1 MNILVVGNGFDIAHG
16 LLTKYGDFLDF
27 IKKYKQLN
35 DTGDVSEQEE
45 EGYNEI
51 IRLKSEKPG
60 LYDEIETLIKD
71 NAWYQHFDSIYES
84 RKIEGKDGWIDF
96 EREISSV
103 VQMLDRIRCKI
114 VRQVENGSD
123 RVRLNDWEIEQLKV
137 IIWGNVH
144 LDYSH
149 VEFEAKAI
157 QTIKDKLVQDLNRIT
172 RCLEIYL
179 AHCIHIEEC
188 CPMAVIKELNINS
201 VLSFNYTD
209 TYKLLYDDGSKQI
222 RYHHIHGIAKK
233 ESNIDE
239 CNMIIGIDEY
249 LNDSSKNSDNVFV
262 EFKKFFQRIFKGTG
276 NIYTEW
282 LGAHRQVLAA
292 MRTAPNPPIMNVY
305 IFGHSLD
312 NTDGD
317 VLRNLIL
324 QDHTKT
330 TIFYHDREALGK
342 QIANLIAVVGED
354 ELIRR
359 TNKGS
364 QTIFFE
370 RIRSTPEPKEL
381 ISSGI

>member
-1 MNILVVGNGFDIAHG
+1 MNILVIGNGFDIAHG
-16 LLTKYGDFLDF
+16 LPTKYGDFLDF
-27 IKKYKQLN
+27 IRKYKQLN
-35 DTGDVSEQEE
+35 EAANISVQKA
-45 EGYNEI
+45 EGYEEL
-51 IRLKSEKPG
+51 IRLKSEHPG
-60 LYDEIETLIKD
+60 LYDEIEVLIKD

-103 VQMLDRIRCKI
+103 VQLLDKLRCQI
-114 VRQVENGSD
+114 VKQLENGSD
-123 RVRLNDWEIEQLKV
+123 KVHLNNWQVEQLKI

-144 LDYSH
+144 LDYSQ
-149 VEFEAKAI
+149 VEIGTCAI
-157 QTIKDKLVQDLNRIT
+157 QTIKDKLILDLNRIT

-179 AHCIHIEEC
+179 AHCIHTETC
-188 CPMAVIKELNINS
+188 TPLPVIKALNIHS

-209 TYKLLYDDGSKQI
+209 TYRLLYDDENKQV
-222 RYHHIHGIAKK
+222 RYHYIHGIAKE

-282 LGAHRQVLAA
+282 IHAHQQSVNA
-292 MRTAPNPPIMNVY
+292 MRKAPNPPTMNVY

-317 VLRNLIL
+317 VLRKLIL
-324 QDHTKT
+324 QEHTKT
-330 TIFYHDREALGK
+330 TIFYHNREALGK
-342 QIANLIAVVGED
+342 QIANLVAVIGED
-354 ELIRR
+354 ELIKR
-359 TNKGS
+359 TDKGS

-370 RIRSTPEPKEL
+370 TVKSVTNTITEE
-381 ISSGI
+381 